1 MIPSPELSNL
11 YQGTEAKQRRFS
23 AWSLIQFDSG
33 FFKLVE
39 LQSHLFECSSKRQ
52 YKQLKKKTK
61 HLRSLGEIFFK
72 FSIIIRDLPTLLFL
86 WGALM
91 PEVNSFVNGT
101 NCKEPTCQCRRH

>member
-52 YKQLKKKTK
+52 YKQLKKKQNTLEVRGK
-61 HLRSLGEIFFK
+61 FFLSSPLLLEIFLH
-72 FSIIIRDLPTLLFL
+72 S
-86 WGALM
+86 
-91 PEVNSFVNGT
+91 SFFG
-101 NCKEPTCQCRRH
+101 EL